1 MRKNKREFNLKISS
15 KSPDLQDFQC
25 FHILQDTSLG
35 KKRNHSQPHLVPD
48 LSNRI
53 PYLKFGMKIQV
64 HFFTATIKTISNY
77 TLDYVRIC
85 FYISEA

>member
-1 MRKNKREFNLKISS
+1 MRKNKCDFKLKISNE
-15 KSPDLQDFQC
+15 SPELQDFPY
-25 FHILQDTSLG
+25 FHILQDTSLD

-53 PYLKFGMKIQV
+53 PYPKFGMKVQV
-64 HFFTATIKTISNY
+64 HFFTAIIKTISNY